1 VSKTNAKTK
10 TTKKLVTKKAVAATR
25 SRKPPRTLS
34 SQAEA
39 AATTEAEA
47 AEAAANETN
56 EATEAAAAG
65 VAEAAAAEVTEAN
78 AAEVTEANAAEAG
91 NETTEADKA
100 TSRQKAKAT
109 LPPVGTVIEK
119 LDRYGNLRCKCTVE
133 ADGIRYNR
141 RIYSSISAAAMAAS
155 KDLGLKNTTQNGYT
169 FWGITKPRRPA
180 ADRKEGVTRAWER
193 YTGQISAWVQEGG
206 AGDDRAQIAAM
217 LHQHARKLDGLH
229 KRVA

>member
-47 AEAAANETN
+47 AEAAANETT
-56 EATEAAAAG
+56 EATEAN
-65 VAEAAAAEVTEAN
+65 EANEAEVA
-78 AAEVTEANAAEAG
+78 EANAAEAG

-119 LDRYGNLRCKCTVE
+119 VDRYGNLRCKCTVE

-141 RIYSSISAAAMAAS
+141 RLYSSISAAAMAAS

-206 AGDDRAQIAAM
+206 TGDDRAQIAAM
-217 LHQHARKLDGLH
+217 LHQHARKLDGFH
-229 KRVA
+229 KRMS